1 MKKALSAQ
9 EMYVR
14 SVKRTDHKVR
24 FWRVVLCIAF
34 FAAWEWCTRREI
46 IDSFIFSSPSK
57 LARCFQTLLTSEGLA
72 GHIGIT

>member
-34 FAAWEWCTRREI
+34 FAA
-46 IDSFIFSSPSK
+46 
-57 LARCFQTLLTSEGLA
+57 
-72 GHIGIT
+72 